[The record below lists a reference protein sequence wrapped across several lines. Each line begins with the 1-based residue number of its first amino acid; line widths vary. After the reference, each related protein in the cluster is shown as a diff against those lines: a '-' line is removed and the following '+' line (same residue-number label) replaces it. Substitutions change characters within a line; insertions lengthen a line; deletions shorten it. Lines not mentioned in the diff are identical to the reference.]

1 MAMDFPNSPSISD
14 TYTASGRT
22 WVWNGTTWT
31 VVAPLGPTGPTGA
44 TGSTGATGPTGPVG
58 PNVAILRVTNPSG
71 SQLTVGDGQAYLPV
85 PAAWNGLTIT
95 SVVIN
100 ITTVSSSGLVTVNLY
115 NVTDSVDV
123 LSTPVTIDVGEYT
136 STTATTPAVISN
148 GVLATDDRLRVDI
161 DVAGTGAKGLTVTIV
176 VD

>member
-1 MAMDFPNSPSISD
+1 MALDFPAAPALNE
-14 TYTASGRT
+14 TYTSGAKT
-22 WVWNGTTWT
+22 WRWDGSVWLLVGT
-31 VVAPLGPTGPTGA
+31 VGPTGPTGA

-85 PAAWNGLTIT
+85 PAAWDGLTIT
-95 SVVIN
+95 SVVCN

-136 STTATTPAVISN
+136 STTALTPAVIAN
-148 GVLATDDRLRVDI
+148 GLLATDDRLRVDI
-161 DVAGTGAKGLTVTIV
+161 DVAGTGAKGLSVTIV